1 MVLTTAQVILVQ
13 PELRTFDAEEGG
25 INLYLLV
32 VQAGLPEGGEGGSER
47 AEEDLGPGV

>member
-1 MVLTTAQVILVQ
+1 MLLTTAQVILVQ

-25 INLYLLV
+25 INLYL
-32 VQAGLPEGGEGGSER
+32 AGLPEAGEGGSER